1 MLGHRETAAG
11 TCAVRPVAA
20 VILAPLLAFALASC
34 GVKGP
39 PERPSGGRGAPGA
52 RVPQARTIL
61 GAETTTEAPAA
72 PVVAPKPERR
82 FILDGL
88 L

>member
-1 MLGHRETAAG
+1 MKAL
-11 TCAVRPVAA
+11 V
-20 VILAPLLAFALASC
+20 VIVSTVLLAAC

-39 PERPSGGRGAPGA
+39 PERPSGA
-52 RVPQARTIL
+52 QTSRTL
-61 GAETTTEAPAA
+61 GERAVIRRTVSTEAPAA
-72 PVVAPKPERR
+72 PVAAPKPERR

>member
-1 MLGHRETAAG
+1 MRS
-11 TCAVRPVAA
+11 
-20 VILAPLLAFALASC
+20 LALAFATLLLASC

-39 PERPSGGRGAPGA
+39 PERPSGAQTSRT
-52 RVPQARTIL
+52 VPERAIIRRTVS
-61 GAETTTEAPAA
+61 TEAPAA
-72 PVVAPKPERR
+72 PVAAPKPERR

>member
-1 MLGHRETAAG
+1 MKAL
-11 TCAVRPVAA
+11 VILSAA
-20 VILAPLLAFALASC
+20 VLVGC

-39 PERPSGGRGAPGA
+39 PERPSGAQVDRTARDRLVIRGNTP
-52 RVPQARTIL
+52 I
-61 GAETTTEAPAA
+61 EAPATSA
-72 PVVAPKPERR
+72 AAPKPERR